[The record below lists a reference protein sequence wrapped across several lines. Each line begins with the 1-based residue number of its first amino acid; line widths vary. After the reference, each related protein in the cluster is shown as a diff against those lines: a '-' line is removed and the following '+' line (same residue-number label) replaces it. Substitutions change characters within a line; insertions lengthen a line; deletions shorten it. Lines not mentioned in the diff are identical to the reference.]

1 MPCTKLGTENSEMQQ
16 TEFPHPLESMF
27 QTTWSTV
34 AAMSC
39 QELEK
44 WQVQD
49 DMCNQYQYTQEF
61 KGSTEKRM
69 QNKSIC
75 ILIAYQSD
83 NILQIQ
89 SSKIHYEITPLV
101 FFLFQ
106 CSCQM
111 ILNYV
116 CVTHFLSIEQI
127 KASPID

>member
-1 MPCTKLGTENSEMQQ
+1 
-16 TEFPHPLESMF
+16 
-27 QTTWSTV
+27 V

-83 NILQIQ
+83 NILQI
-89 SSKIHYEITPLV
+89 
-101 FFLFQ
+101 
-106 CSCQM
+106 
-111 ILNYV
+111 
-116 CVTHFLSIEQI
+116 
-127 KASPID
+127 